1 MKPPKLSPSVLFM
14 STFALGLS
22 LSYLQPWHL
31 TLSIDAEI
39 MRMTGITILIS
50 CLLLNTLAYRAFKKA
65 LTPHAPFI
73 KPKVLITNG
82 VFSLSRNPVYLALV
96 LSEFG
101 LGFVFNTFWLLISAV
116 VLWIVLDIVI
126 VRAEEKILN
135 SIFNEEYESYRKTT
149 RRWF

>member
-1 MKPPKLSPSVLFM
+1 MKAPKLSPSILFM
-14 STFALGLS
+14 STFALGLA
-22 LSYLQPWHL
+22 LSFIQPWHL

-39 MRMTGITILIS
+39 MRMTGISILILS
-50 CLLLNTLAYRAFKKA
+50 LLLNTLAYREFKKA
-65 LTPHAPFI
+65 LTPHAPFM
-73 KPKVLITNG
+73 KPKVLIKNG

-126 VRAEEKILN
+126 VQAEEKVIKRT
-135 SIFNEEYESYRKTT
+135 FNEEYESYKKKT
-149 RRWF
+149 RRWL